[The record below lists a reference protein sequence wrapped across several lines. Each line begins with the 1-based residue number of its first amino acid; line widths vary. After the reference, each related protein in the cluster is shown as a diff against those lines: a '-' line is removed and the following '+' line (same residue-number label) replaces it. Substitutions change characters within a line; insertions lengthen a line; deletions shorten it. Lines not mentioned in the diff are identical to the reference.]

1 MCRRTESDLVR
12 AVRASIEGWNN
23 DDFDA
28 CIAFAHPQVE
38 WISAVAEQLHPGAV
52 YRGLDGARRY
62 WDEWHDLWR
71 IRLNVLEIAEAGDT
85 VVVVACTEAR
95 GDASGVVL
103 RQRIG
108 YVYEFE
114 DGLARRVQ
122 SYIDPAEAFE
132 AAGIEPQSARVEPRR
147 ASEPELYSATS
158 QGR

>member
-52 YRGLDGARRY
+52 YHGLDGARRY

-71 IRLNVLEIAEAGDT
+71 IRLALLEIAEEGDT